1 MKAILRSTTALSM
14 LLAPC
19 LAYAQTPQ
27 GAAVAAQAGPARPA
41 TTLPT
46 DETFAQVTEPQT
58 GAASQTGGVDTAQGA
73 EQGGLADIVVTAQRR
88 SENLQNVPITINAAT
103 GADLVSRGV
112 TSTSQLSVISPG
124 VQVNETAGSFQP
136 SIRGIGTSSTVAEN
150 PVALYIDGVYIPQ
163 QRDGVKELEDVELIS
178 ILKGPQGTLFG
189 RNATAGVVQI
199 TTKAPSFDFGGRLRA
214 EIDNYATFRTGGYV
228 TGGLTDNIAASLS
241 ASYVTQGNGYGENF
255 TTGRDTYK
263 VDHDISVRGKL
274 LLKIGDGTKVTLSG
288 DYSDSNKRTAHLIP
302 IPGTQLGFANIYAT
316 NPLKSVFDTY
326 EGTGSFTKVKGGG
339 GSLTIDHDSGP
350 IRVQSI
356 TAYRDIKSS
365 YLFNAIPTPTTLQ
378 VVDSPNSPSKS
389 FSQEFQVSSNEPGPL
404 SWIFGL
410 YYFNYDNGARPI
422 NRNLGGFVV
431 SPVTRIVQTQT
442 FATENTE
449 SVAPF
454 GEFTWELLPDTKLT
468 GGLRYTY
475 ERRELKD
482 ARVVA
487 INASGATVANTSYGG
502 SLSYSQPTYRIGLN
516 HKFADQLLAYATF
529 NTGFKSGGF
538 NSVSPAT
545 PPYQPEK
552 LKAYEVG
559 LKSELFDKRLRLNA
573 SGFYYKYTNL
583 QVIQFVNSIQTVT
596 NGPKAEI
603 YGLDVDFEASLFS
616 GLRLSGGFEL
626 KHSEFTSYPNAVIG
640 ALRPGGIGA
649 TLTPGDATGNRL
661 PQAQKFSGTL
671 ALDYHHDL
679 SRGSLDFN
687 ATANYNGNFYFQAD
701 NAVRQAPYT
710 LVNVSLT
717 YNLPGDRISLRVW
730 GKNLADEKFK
740 TAVIETPVGFLG
752 VYTSP
757 PLTFGGGVAIKF

>member
-1 MKAILRSTTALSM
+1 MKAILRSTTALSV
-14 LLAPC
+14 LLVPC
-19 LAYAQTPQ
+19 AASAQTSPPRASATQ
-27 GAAVAAQAGPARPA
+27 VETVPSATGPSIGATEPPLVDAAQPDR
-41 TTLPT
+41 
-46 DETFAQVTEPQT
+46 V
-58 GAASQTGGVDTAQGA
+58 
-73 EQGGLADIVVTAQRR
+73 EQGGLKDIVVTAQRR

-103 GADLVSRGV
+103 GADLVARGV
-112 TSTSQLSVISPG
+112 DSTSQLSVLSPG

-199 TTKAPSFDFGGRLRA
+199 TTKAPSFDFGGRVRA
-214 EIDNYATFRTGGYV
+214 EIDNYATVRTGGYV
-228 TGGLTDNIAASLS
+228 TGGLTDAIAASLS
-241 ASYVTQGNGYGENF
+241 ASYVTQGNGYGKNY

-263 VDHDISVRGKL
+263 IDHDFSVRGKL
-274 LLKIGDGTKVTLSG
+274 LFKIGAKTKITLSG
-288 DYSDSNKRTAHLIP
+288 DYSDSSKRTAHLIP
-302 IPGTQLGFANIYAT
+302 LPGTQLGFANVYAT

-326 EGTGSFTKVKGGG
+326 EGTNSFTKVKGGG
-339 GSLTIDHDSGP
+339 GSQIIDHDGGSV
-350 IRVQSI
+350 RVQSI
-356 TAYRDIKSS
+356 TAYRDIKSN

-378 VVDSPNSPSKS
+378 VVDSPDSPSRS
-389 FSQEFQVSSNEPGPL
+389 FSQEFQVSSNRPGPL

-422 NRNLGGFVV
+422 LRNLGGFVV
-431 SPVTRIVQTQT
+431 NPANGIVQTQT
-442 FATENTE
+442 FAIENTE

-454 GEFTWELLPDTKLT
+454 GEFTWEFLPDTKLT

-475 ERRELKD
+475 ENRELRD

-487 INASGATVANTSYGG
+487 LNASSATVATTSYGG

-516 HKFADQLLAYATF
+516 HRFADHLLAYVTY

-545 PPYQPEK
+545 PAYQPEK

-559 LKSELFDKRLRLNA
+559 LKSEVFDRRLRLNA
-573 SGFYYKYTNL
+573 SGFYYDYTNL

-603 YGLDVDFEASLFS
+603 YGLDVDVEASLS
-616 GLRLSGGFEL
+616 TGLRLSGGFEL
-626 KHSEFTSYPNAVIG
+626 KHSTFTSYPNAVIG
-640 ALRPGGIGA
+640 ALRAGGVGA

-661 PQAQKFSGTL
+661 PQAQNFSGTL
-671 ALDYHHDL
+671 ALDYHRPL

-687 ATANYNGNFYFQAD
+687 ATANYNGDFYFQAD

-710 LVNVSLT
+710 LVNVSLA
-717 YNLPGDRISLRVW
+717 YNLPGDRVSLRVW

-740 TAVIETPVGFLG
+740 TAVIETPVGILG
-752 VYTSP
+752 VYTNP
-757 PLTFGGGVAIKF
+757 PLTFGGGVAVKF